1 MLESKREA
9 VERGKK
15 FFQVFPLIGMIDGCM
30 DAWVGCLESLT
41 EKNKVSEKVKVQ
53 IYLMFCVTSDCT

>member
-1 MLESKREA
+1 
-9 VERGKK
+9 
-15 FFQVFPLIGMIDGCM
+15 M

-53 IYLMFCVTSDCT
+53 IYLMFWVTSDCT